1 MQFVRFQEL
10 CRTWIP
16 HKDSVSCSIKDS
28 NTEPVAYKC
37 SQGFHT
43 ETALF
48 VPGTRTLRGACPPQ
62 RLPIHEVWLL
72 RGVMTAELLLK
83 DAGQRL
89 LNPPVLWD
97 SSSAVIMDSDI
108 YHHLT
113 YDTHTHTEET
123 RECVQP
129 LRPSAKLS
137 RGGRG
142 GMSKRSGAAG
152 RGVQATLGEVCEKMR
167 IGSYCHTPKH
177 KLHGEPRPEN
187 EFLLS
192 GCSRMKFISSCCS

>member
-1 MQFVRFQEL
+1 ML
-10 CRTWIP
+10 P
-16 HKDSVSCSIKDS
+16 GVSYRDCAVCS
-28 NTEPVAYKC
+28 
-37 SQGFHT
+37 
-43 ETALF
+43 
-48 VPGTRTLRGACPPQ
+48 
-62 RLPIHEVWLL
+62 
-72 RGVMTAELLLK
+72 
-83 DAGQRL
+83 
-89 LNPPVLWD
+89 WD
-97 SSSAVIMDSDI
+97 SDPPWGLPPPNDYQFMKCDYSEASWQQSFCLKMQVSGSWTRPSSGTHPPPSLWILISTIIWHM
-108 YHHLT
+108 
-113 YDTHTHTEET
+113 THTHTEET